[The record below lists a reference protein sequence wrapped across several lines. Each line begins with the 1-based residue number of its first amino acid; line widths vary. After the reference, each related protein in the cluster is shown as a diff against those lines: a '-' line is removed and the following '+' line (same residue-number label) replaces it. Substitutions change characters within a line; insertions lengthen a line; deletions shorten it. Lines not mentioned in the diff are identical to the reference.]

1 MVRTRPVEEESPGWG
16 MVWVGEFGKDFVEG
30 LPWSWLRPSERKEA
44 RFLGKL
50 AMRSREGEGRKG
62 RVL

>member
-1 MVRTRPVEEESPGWG
+1 MVRTTPVEEEIPGRG

-44 RFLGKL
+44 KFLGKL
-50 AMRSREGEGRKG
+50 TVRSREEEGRKG